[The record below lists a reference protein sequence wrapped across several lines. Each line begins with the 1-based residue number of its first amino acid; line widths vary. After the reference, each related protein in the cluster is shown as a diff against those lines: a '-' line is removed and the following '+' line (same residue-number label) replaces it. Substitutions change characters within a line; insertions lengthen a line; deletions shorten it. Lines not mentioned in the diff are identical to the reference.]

1 MRIDFIVPSAGN
13 SGGMQVIFKYA
24 YELEKRGH
32 IVNVYMPIVPYV
44 LKRLNFFHK
53 YLYIVP
59 RIVLNIYRYKILNKS
74 KKVCDKVHWKPVWK
88 INDNCI
94 SDADVVIATAWPT
107 AFDVARL
114 SPEKGKKYYFIQG
127 YEIWDDK
134 EKGEDSYRLNLR
146 KIVIADW
153 IKTKIAALGVD
164 TLDIITINNGI
175 DFSMYDKK
183 RHYNSSEKFRFL
195 MLDHH
200 LEKKGVKYGVR
211 AYERIKKQ
219 YPDVS
224 LKMFGLHRSE
234 NVPDNVDFYE
244 NPSRETIVDLYN
256 RSDIFIFPSIEEGW
270 GLTVVEAMASGCG
283 IVGTNVGCLSDVGIH
298 GSNCLKSK
306 PKDIS
311 EMVKNIELLMN
322 DNKLYKH
329 ICKEGKQT
337 VRNLDWN
344 VSIDKFEATLRNW

>member
-74 KKVCDKVHWKPVWK
+74 NKVCDKVHWKPVWK

-114 SPEKGKKYYFIQG
+114 SPEKGKKYYFIQD

-164 TLDIITINNGI
+164 ISDIITINNGI
-175 DFSMYDKK
+175 DFSLYDKN
-183 RHYNSSEKFRFL
+183 RHYNSPEKFRFL

-200 LEKKGVKYGVR
+200 LEKKGVKYGVQV
-211 AYERIKKQ
+211 YERVKKQ
-219 YPDVS
+219 YPGVS

-234 NVPDNVDFYE
+234 NVPDDVDFYE

-256 RSDIFIFPSIEEGW
+256 SSDIFIFPSIEEGW
-270 GLTVVEAMASGCG
+270 GLTVVEAMASGCSV
-283 IVGTNVGCLSDVGIH
+283 VGTNVGCLSDVGIH
-298 GSNCLKSK
+298 GNNCLKSK

-311 EMVKNIELLMN
+311 EMVTNIELLMN
-322 DNKLYKH
+322 DDKLYKH

-344 VSIDKFEATLRNW
+344 ISIDKFEVTLRN

>member
-32 IVNVYMPIVPYV
+32 IVNIYMPIFPYA
-44 LKRLNFFHK
+44 LNRLNFFHK
-53 YLYIVP
+53 CLYTFP
-59 RIVLNIYRYKILNKS
+59 RIVLNIYRFKILNNPQ
-74 KKVCDKVHWKPVWK
+74 KVCNIVNWKPVWK
-88 INDNCI
+88 ISDNCI

-114 SPEKGKKYYFIQG
+114 SPAKGRKYYFVQG

-164 TLDIITINNGI
+164 SSDIITINNGI
-175 DFSMYDKK
+175 DFLTYDQK
-183 RHYNSSEKFRFL
+183 RHYNSPEKFRFL

-200 LEKKGVKYGVR
+200 LEKKGVKYGVQ
-211 AYERIKKQ
+211 AYERIKKK
-219 YPDVS
+219 YPDVT
-224 LKMFGLHRSE
+224 LKMFGLRKSE
-234 NVPDNVDFYE
+234 NVPDYVDFYE

-256 RSDIFIFPSIEEGW
+256 GSDIFIFPSIEEGW
-270 GLTVVEAMASGCG
+270 GLTAIEAMASGCG
-283 IVGTNVGCLSDVGIH
+283 VVGTNVGCLTDIGIH

-311 EMVKNIELLMN
+311 DMVTNIESLIN
-322 DNKLYKH
+322 DDKLYKH
-329 ICKEGKQT
+329 ICEEGKQT

-344 VSIDKFEATLRNW
+344 IAVDKFEEALSN